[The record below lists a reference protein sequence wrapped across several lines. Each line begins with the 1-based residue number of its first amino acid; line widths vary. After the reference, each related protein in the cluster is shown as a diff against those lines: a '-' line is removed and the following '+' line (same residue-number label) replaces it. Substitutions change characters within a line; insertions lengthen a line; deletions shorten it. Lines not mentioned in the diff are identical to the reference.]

1 MSQRIK
7 RIGDRG
13 HSICLMLKLESADCT
28 SSEQYNSVISEH
40 NDMFE
45 KRPKIGSK
53 QEQWRKERRKSNK
66 IIRIVKVLR

>member
-1 MSQRIK
+1 L
-7 RIGDRG
+7 
-13 HSICLMLKLESADCT
+13 H
-28 SSEQYNSVISEH
+28 EQYNSVISEH